1 MSTCSPIYSKC
12 NARMK
17 IRMIVIQKI
26 VQQFMAEQKN
36 AHIHSHTFLY
46 QFSLITIFFLLF
58 NVRDSQSQA
67 KSSHAICINLLM
79 LFFVVAVA
87 DTSSFFLK
95 FLSFVERLILLKLI
109 ENHFTFHI
117 VRSSFSICFI
127 SSCRLSEYEY
137 LSLCFFSVLLADF
150 VNCARIY
157 RCSLS

>member
-17 IRMIVIQKI
+17 IRIIVIQKI
-26 VQQFMAEQKN
+26 VQQFMAEQKKN

-58 NVRDSQSQA
+58 NVRNSQSQA
-67 KSSHAICINLLM
+67 ESSHAICINLLM
-79 LFFVVAVA
+79 LFFVVA